1 MSKKI
6 KLVSFYNKYRK
17 NIQYKFVDFDKDLSK
32 VDHKLVTVIDCDY
45 NSLKQYID
53 EEVDGE
59 TFRHFRLGLII
70 KSDVIPDNI
79 KVKLK
84 SYCLKYFDTVIVSN

>member
-17 NIQYKFVDFDKDLSK
+17 NIQYKFVDF
-32 VDHKLVTVIDCDY
+32 
-45 NSLKQYID
+45 YID